1 MLFLVVLVDGNFT
14 GWTDSGNCS
23 KTCGGGFLTQTRS
36 CTNPPTQHGG
46 QNCTGNTTRT
56 VMCNVDPCPGIHAD
70 LFSFSKTALDTTN
83 LV

>member
-56 VMCNVDPCPGIHAD
+56 VMCNVYPCPGIHAH
-70 LFSFSKTALDTTN
+70 LFSFSKTTLDTTN